1 MKNLVVVNGNL
12 GRNTKTGRFVNLAN
26 VTVAAKETKET
37 KEKKVKAVETV
48 EAPKKEKKPKGPVV
62 VIDSAVYGAGENTIE
77 VASKLVI
84 GRKITNKL
92 VGEDPAPKT
101 KKILVVK
108 ATIDGNPVEKTFNE
122 GDKLTF

>member
-26 VTVAAKETKET
+26 VTVAAKETKER
-37 KEKKVKAVETV
+37 KLKAVETV